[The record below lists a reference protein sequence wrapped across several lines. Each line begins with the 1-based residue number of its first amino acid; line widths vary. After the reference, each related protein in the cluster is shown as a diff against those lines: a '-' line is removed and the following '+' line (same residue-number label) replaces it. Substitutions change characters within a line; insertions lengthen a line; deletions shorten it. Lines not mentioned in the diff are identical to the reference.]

1 MKDVARAL
9 GGRVLRELSRAQVLA
24 QIPILRK
31 QVNDRAILRALH
43 FFADDARVV
52 EQVAALEGGR
62 FDDFR
67 RLVIESGQS
76 SWMLLQNCYSH
87 RLVEHQGVSIGL
99 AASQAILDGSGAW
112 RVHGGGFAGTIQA
125 FVPESKRSAYLAS
138 MRALFGPSSCHDLM
152 IRPVG
157 TVMLELD

>member
-1 MKDVARAL
+1 
-9 GGRVLRELSRAQVLA
+9 
-24 QIPILRK
+24 
-31 QVNDRAILRALH
+31 
-43 FFADDARVV
+43 VV
-52 EQVAALEGGR
+52 EQVAALEQGR

-87 RLVEHQGVSIGL
+87 TRIDEQGVSIGL
-99 AASQAILDGSGAW
+99 AASQALLDGVGAW

-125 FVPESKRSAYLAS
+125 FVPEAKLSAYLEA
-138 MRALFGPSSCHDLM
+138 MRALFGPSSCHDLT

-157 TVMLELD
+157 TTMLDLA